1 MNLTFSV
8 GADHKTIT
16 GHERVVFT
24 PDKPVTE
31 LVYRLW
37 PNGRDHRLGGWL
49 AVTKA
54 QVEGHAVVPAFA
66 VAGGRPGTQGTLL
79 SLPLGRTA
87 AAGEHLVSELDFTLR
102 LPVAFIDRVG
112 SDGRT
117 AWWGTGFP
125 LLAWVRGSGWVRTPG
140 SSTLAEM
147 AVSEAAS
154 VDVTVTAPA
163 ADTVLANGISSPP
176 VAISGARRSWHFTSP
191 TARDVVVAVGRFSV
205 LTSSIATSAGPVPV
219 RIGIGPGLSLSAQQV
234 LLQLQRALP
243 IEVAR
248 YGPYPFPTL
257 TVADL
262 PGLSG
267 TGIEYPGMFL
277 LGDIGDP
284 SVTTHELT
292 HMWFYGLVGDDQE
305 LHPWLDE
312 AFATFGEQIIDAEI
326 YGGTVENPDPA
337 AATDPRPVDSP
348 VSAFEQDQNAYDD
361 VVYFKGALALVRAR
375 QAAGT
380 AAFDAALRCYVSARA
395 WTVATPADVAAAFS
409 KLPAALAVLRAAG
422 AIR

>member
-1 MNLTFSV
+1 MS
-8 GADHKTIT
+8 
-16 GHERVVFT
+16 
-24 PDKPVTE
+24 
-31 LVYRLW
+31 
-37 PNGRDHRLGGWL
+37 
-49 AVTKA
+49 KA
-54 QVEGHAVVPAFA
+54 QVEGHPVTPAFSS
-66 VAGGRPGTQGTLL
+66 AGGRPGTQGTLL

-102 LPVAFIDRVG
+102 LPVSFIDRVG
-112 SDGRT
+112 SDGHT

-147 AVSEAAS
+147 AVSEAAR
-154 VDVTVTAPA
+154 VKVTVTAPA
-163 ADTVLANGISSPP
+163 ADTVLANGVSSPP
-176 VAISGARRSWHFTSP
+176 VAVAGGRRSWEFTSP

-205 LTSSIATSAGPVPV
+205 LTSSIATASGPVNV
-219 RIGIGPGLSLSAQQV
+219 RIGIGPGLSLTAQTV

-326 YGGTVENPDPA
+326 YGGLVENPDPA
-337 AATDPRPVDSP
+337 ADTDPRPVDSP
-348 VSAFEQDQNAYDD
+348 VSAFEHDQNGYDD
-361 VVYFKGALALVRAR
+361 VVYFKGAAALVKAR
-375 QAAGT
+375 QEAGP
-380 AAFDAALRCYVSARA
+380 ASFDAALRCYVSAQA
-395 WTVATPADVAAAFS
+395 WTVATPADFAAAMS
-409 KLPAALAVLRAAG
+409 KLPAALAVLRSAG